1 MPNNSSL
8 VVTKPQK
15 AMSMLQRKILE
26 ADLTGKYNTVTALA
40 KAVKCDR
47 QSVVNAQ
54 QLPAYIDSYNSSMQ
68 LTLSKS
74 INIKKHSINELK
86 VAMSKLQRL
95 VEEDKSLNTYASYV
109 KLLIDTLKGTA
120 EIDLELEDES
130 IDTSAIRIDL
140 ISLINVGMEGIVSPA
155 ELVDEYILTGEVP
168 KSPVFIS
175 HNVEADLDQDES
187 EEETE

>member
-1 MPNNSSL
+1 
-8 VVTKPQK
+8 
-15 AMSMLQRKILE
+15 MLQRKILE